1 MPDDGSSERSKLP
14 RPFTPTTFRQRL
26 AQFYSMVGEL
36 AKRKKAERD
45 MEEKPSAPHEVLRF
59 EQFGESIRNLFGRE
73 LKDQDL
79 KSVFKKL
86 STQPEAS
93 LDWSELFGYYTSE
106 HVLVDQE
113 GDEEAPVFRVSKRVT
128 IGNAAGELKRRDVAQ
143 SIVKILKSD
152 FTIVATQKGTISI
165 YNNKMMLQATTTLT
179 DSFWVVGCD
188 YLSHLKRV
196 AVATENSIIV
206 WDHKPK
212 NKNRSNYFTIKPLHH
227 SPLCVCTV
235 TNSENQH
242 QDEILLGDTGGFVS
256 LFTLASEDFKTK
268 HTKRRT
274 FQTVNPSQFRVP
286 VVKRKLHN
294 DAVEKV
300 KFFPELNRFG
310 SCSLDSVHSLVLDDV
325 RRLEDAQPVAE
336 FSIPR
341 GVNAFAFCSK
351 ATLIATGG
359 CDKIIRVWHPNILTR
374 PVGKLKGHLFTISDI
389 TVNEKDQHIISVSSA
404 RAFKVWDI
412 QTLSLLQTFAESP
425 EATGDT
431 RIYSMIFDNKHNRLV
446 TGSSIIVV
454 WPLRDSMQDTMQV
467 PSSHDGAIN
476 VLVYNRP
483 LNQMLSVCCESVIKV
498 WELETGFQTYQIFDA
513 HGPLVE
519 VTAAAIDATGHRL
532 ATGASDG
539 SLKVW
544 NFGSGQEIKSLS
556 LMKKFRGED
565 PGLRQL
571 VYFRMDSRRAI
582 LTLEWNGSIKII
594 QDLKNTSDLVI
605 IREFPDLPSTMVHW
619 NLNISKWLQCQEKDN
634 KRSSHFHPLPQTSQF
649 NCVNENFPAHM
660 ELVCFDILEWNQMYF
675 FATGLA
681 NGLIL
686 LWDFAKATV
695 KYLCK
700 ENWLSESIISKPQ
713 SAIPDSPR
721 VHAIKFLSYTI
732 RKADSNH
739 LRKERRSPQ
748 LSYENVIDVITGESD
763 VKMVSETSRE
773 NQPDVKQGNNTKLAS
788 DTEEEGEEGEESP
801 ESRTESSMSESL
813 SEQSSATSFS
823 IVLASA
829 HQNGHV
835 YFWSTEGILLK
846 KLLPENQHHCVP
858 LTAIC
863 TDNKATM
870 LFAGDDEGHIIY
882 WHIKAFM
889 ENTTL
894 KNKEST
900 RQVVCWK
907 AHPLSIVSLFYV
919 ENKSIV
925 VSGSVEGS
933 IRIWYAPEGHYI
945 GYFSQQR
952 AWILSKPVEFTLP
965 SDITEW
971 PFVTKMKKK
980 IEKKVYDCPLVF
992 DIDKYVN

>member
-1 MPDDGSSERSKLP
+1 
-14 RPFTPTTFRQRL
+14 
-26 AQFYSMVGEL
+26 
-36 AKRKKAERD
+36 
-45 MEEKPSAPHEVLRF
+45 
-59 EQFGESIRNLFGRE
+59 
-73 LKDQDL
+73 
-79 KSVFKKL
+79 
-86 STQPEAS
+86 
-93 LDWSELFGYYTSE
+93 
-106 HVLVDQE
+106 
-113 GDEEAPVFRVSKRVT
+113 
-128 IGNAAGELKRRDVAQ
+128 
-143 SIVKILKSD
+143 
-152 FTIVATQKGTISI
+152 
-165 YNNKMMLQATTTLT
+165 

-594 QDLKNTSDLVI
+594 QKKYENHYYTSVVFQVPLNVFI
-605 IREFPDLPSTMVHW
+605 FKPGHEEMHRRVAGCEA
-619 NLNISKWLQCQEKDN
+619 NLAIDHGILCLLTEKDFT
-634 KRSSHFHPLPQTSQF
+634 RSETK
-649 NCVNENFPAHM
+649 NFPAHM

-695 KYLCK
+695 KYLIGNERRLCQTK
-700 ENWLSESIISKPQ
+700 NESVKDLHVSVNAYTELFRRPYCSIQNSSMLSLNCLFSK
-713 SAIPDSPR
+713 IPDSSKEKKKT
-721 VHAIKFLSYTI
+721 IK
-732 RKADSNH
+732 
-739 LRKERRSPQ
+739 
-748 LSYENVIDVITGESD
+748 
-763 VKMVSETSRE
+763 
-773 NQPDVKQGNNTKLAS
+773 

-992 DIDKYVN
+992 DIDKY

>member
-1 MPDDGSSERSKLP
+1 
-14 RPFTPTTFRQRL
+14 
-26 AQFYSMVGEL
+26 
-36 AKRKKAERD
+36 
-45 MEEKPSAPHEVLRF
+45 
-59 EQFGESIRNLFGRE
+59 
-73 LKDQDL
+73 
-79 KSVFKKL
+79 
-86 STQPEAS
+86 
-93 LDWSELFGYYTSE
+93 
-106 HVLVDQE
+106 
-113 GDEEAPVFRVSKRVT
+113 
-128 IGNAAGELKRRDVAQ
+128 
-143 SIVKILKSD
+143 
-152 FTIVATQKGTISI
+152 
-165 YNNKMMLQATTTLT
+165 

-594 QDLKNTSDLVI
+594 QKKYENHYYTSVVFQVPLNVFI
-605 IREFPDLPSTMVHW
+605 FKPGHEEMHRRVAGCEA
-619 NLNISKWLQCQEKDN
+619 NLAIDHGILCLLTEKDFT
-634 KRSSHFHPLPQTSQF
+634 RSETK
-649 NCVNENFPAHM
+649 NFPAHM

-695 KYLCK
+695 KEREVLRVVDFFFFFFKLPCNYSRINEIIFLFKKKKNYKRERERENSSMLSLNCLFSKIPDSSK
-700 ENWLSESIISKPQ
+700 EKKKTIKGTSSKAFQ
-713 SAIPDSPR
+713 SAISLRESSKPVVLKP
-721 VHAIKFLSYTI
+721 VHS
-732 RKADSNH
+732 
-739 LRKERRSPQ
+739 
-748 LSYENVIDVITGESD
+748 
-763 VKMVSETSRE
+763 VSETSRE
-773 NQPDVKQGNNTKLAS
+773 NQP
-788 DTEEEGEEGEESP
+788 
-801 ESRTESSMSESL
+801 
-813 SEQSSATSFS
+813 
-823 IVLASA
+823 VLASA

-992 DIDKYVN
+992 DIDKY